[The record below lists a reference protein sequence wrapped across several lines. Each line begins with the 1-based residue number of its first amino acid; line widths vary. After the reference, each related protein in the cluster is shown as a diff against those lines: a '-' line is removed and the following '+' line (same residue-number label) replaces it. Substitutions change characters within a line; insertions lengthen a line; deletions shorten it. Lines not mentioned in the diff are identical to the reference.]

1 MPKSHVHCE
10 LQESK
15 ARGVALG
22 RTSTACGKGYLLC
35 RISGIFIG
43 HNLPGLL
50 HSESGNQG
58 PNMEC
63 AVVLGKLKMPHI
75 NLSANPMS
83 KFMQNLRRPKSE
95 FLQSPE
101 EFKIPTT

>member
-1 MPKSHVHCE
+1 MS
-10 LQESK
+10 
-15 ARGVALG
+15 GVILG
-22 RTSTACGKGYLLC
+22 R
-35 RISGIFIG
+35 
-43 HNLPGLL
+43 NWPEML

-83 KFMQNLRRPKSE
+83 KFMQNLRRPKLE
-95 FLQSPE
+95 FMQSPK